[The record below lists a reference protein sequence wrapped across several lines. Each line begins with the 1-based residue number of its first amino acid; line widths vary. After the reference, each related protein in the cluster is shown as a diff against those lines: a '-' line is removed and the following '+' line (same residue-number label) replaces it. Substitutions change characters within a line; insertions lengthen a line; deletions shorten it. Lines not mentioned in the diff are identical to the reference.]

1 MLSPRPWKLEAVV
14 RLLLQILIC
23 WCAGSLLAGFLY
35 STGATGSNRWKF
47 IILGGL
53 AFAFLGGALA
63 MLRKPWVFS
72 NLYLR
77 AAIVLACFYTG
88 LLLVAAAFY
97 FAGATSKSLS
107 PGQMVIALLSLQ
119 GAGLVLVFFFL
130 RQQQITWNEAFGFSN
145 SVARA
150 VLIGCI
156 AACIF
161 TPLGFCL
168 RFLSVEVLNHIPHV
182 PIKPDEQQAVQTIRA
197 TSAWLQRLILV
208 ASTILLAPAA
218 EECFF
223 RGILY
228 PTIKQAGYPKLAFWL
243 TSIAFAAIH
252 QNLAAFIPLMVLAM
266 LLILLYERTN
276 NLVAPISA
284 HATFNAV
291 QLAMMF
297 ILERKSAIPY

>member
-1 MLSPRPWKLEAVV
+1 MLSPKPWKLEAVV

-23 WCAGSLLAGFLY
+23 WCAGSLLAGLLY
-35 STGATGSNRWKF
+35 FSGSTGSSRWGVMG
-47 IILGGL
+47 IAVL
-53 AFAFLGGALA
+53 AFGLLGIALA
-63 MLRKPWVFS
+63 MLRRPWGFP

-88 LLLVAAAFY
+88 LLLVAAALY
-97 FAGATSKSLS
+97 LSGATPKSMS

-119 GAGLVLVFFFL
+119 GAGLLLVFLFL
-130 RQQQITWNEAFGFSN
+130 RQQQISWDEAFGFSHFLG
-145 SVARA
+145 RA
-150 VLIGCI
+150 VLIGVI

-161 TPLGFCL
+161 TPLGFVL
-168 RFLSVEVLNHIPHV
+168 RIMSVEILNHIPHL

-197 TSAWLQRLILV
+197 TSALLKRLILV
-208 ASTILLAPAA
+208 AGTILLAPAA

-228 PTIKQAGYPKLAFWL
+228 PTIKQAGFPKLAFWL

-252 QNLAAFIPLMVLAM
+252 QNLPAFIPLMVLAM
-266 LLILLYERTN
+266 LLIVLYERTN
-276 NLVAPISA
+276 NLLAPISA

-291 QLAMMF
+291 QLLMMF
-297 ILERKSAIPY
+297 IQERKNDIPY